1 MSRIAAIDARLM
13 AARSGGDSTYWAG
26 LVHGLARTGS
36 DWRYLLFFNDETPPQ
51 IPDDPRFEA
60 IRVPARS
67 DRWWSMVA
75 FPLAARRMGAHVI
88 HTQYNL
94 SPLAGERGVTLIHDV
109 SFFIGPQWFGA
120 KDRAL
125 LRRFVP
131 GSARRAAQVLTVS
144 ETSAREIGRYIPAA
158 RGKLTVTP
166 LALNPALTIT
176 PREQAVEVVREH
188 LGIEGPYA
196 LSVSTRWPRKN
207 MALAVGAMARL
218 PETFP
223 HQLVLTG
230 KGDAPDHPR
239 VRTTGY
245 VEDGLLG
252 PLYAAADL
260 YLCPS
265 HHEGFGLPLLEAFA
279 SGCPVLCSGGGALPE
294 VAGGAAYVETDL
306 TPETWT
312 CRIEALLTDSSKV
325 ADMRRRGLERVHC
338 FDWRETA
345 RRTLEA
351 YAKVAP

>member
-1 MSRIAAIDARLM
+1 MNRIAAIDARLM
-13 AARSGGDSTYWAG
+13 GARSGGDSTYWSG
-26 LVHGLARTGS
+26 LVHGLSRTGS
-36 DWRYLLFFNDETPPQ
+36 DWRYLLFFNDATPPG

-60 IRVPARS
+60 IALPARS
-67 DRWWSMVA
+67 DRWWSMVT
-75 FPLAARRMGAHVI
+75 FPLAARRAGAHVI

-94 SPLAGERGVTLIHDV
+94 SPLAGERGITLIHDV
-109 SFFIGPQWFGA
+109 SFFIGPEWFGA

-144 ETSAREIGRYIPAA
+144 ETSAREIVRYIPSA
-158 RGKLTVTP
+158 RGKVTVTP
-166 LALNPALTIT
+166 LALNPALTVT
-176 PREQAVEVVREH
+176 PREDALRLVRER
-188 LGIEGPYA
+188 LGIDWPYA

-207 MALAVGAMARL
+207 MSLAVEAMAGL
-218 PETFP
+218 PESVP
-223 HQLVLTG
+223 HRLVLTG
-230 KGDAPDHPR
+230 KGDAPVHPR
-239 VRTTGY
+239 VHATGY
-245 VEDGLLG
+245 VDDALLG

-294 VAGGAAYVETDL
+294 VAGDAACVETD
-306 TPETWT
+306 PAPGTWT
-312 CRIEALLTDSSKV
+312 RRIEALLTDSSKV
-325 ADMRRRGLERVHC
+325 AGMRRRGLERVQC
-338 FDWRETA
+338 FDWRETG